1 MTTNDEQYVLSE
13 DEVRAA
19 WVDRE
24 YEFGDTTD
32 RARSDFDRFLARVHR
47 DAAREALDG
56 MAEAMQDTPG
66 IGPSTKSHRAR
77 MRTDIRIYRSRNYPE
92 TED

>member
-1 MTTNDEQYVLSE
+1 MAECTPSE

-32 RARSDFDRFLARVHR
+32 RARADFDRFLARVRR
-47 DAAREALDG
+47 DAWNEG
-56 MAEAMQDTPG
+56 WTAEMDANNPYEQ
-66 IGPSTKSHRAR
+66 
-77 MRTDIRIYRSRNYPE
+77 
-92 TED
+92 EDQT